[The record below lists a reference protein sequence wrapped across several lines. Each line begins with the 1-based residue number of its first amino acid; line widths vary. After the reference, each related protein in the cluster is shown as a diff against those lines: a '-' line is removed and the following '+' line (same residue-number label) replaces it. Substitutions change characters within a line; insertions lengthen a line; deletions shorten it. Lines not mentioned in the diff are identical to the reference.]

1 VENGYISA
9 TGTQG
14 ASSELF
20 GILACLSS
28 SVQSRY
34 GTIGTTELQ
43 EAKEFHIQRC
53 KYATFPRDQL
63 SSRASAVRSQLHRR
77 RQSLLILTCNLDA
90 HGHLLDY
97 GAWKRTKSILDR
109 NNVQDLIGQRELNE
123 DDLMGIFSL
132 AVQDAVSVGLTSVHD
147 GGLNPMS
154 LNFFAR
160 YISKPWTY
168 MPKI

>member
-1 VENGYISA
+1 
-9 TGTQG
+9 
-14 ASSELF
+14 
-20 GILACLSS
+20 
-28 SVQSRY
+28 
-34 GTIGTTELQ
+34 
-43 EAKEFHIQRC
+43 
-53 KYATFPRDQL
+53 
-63 SSRASAVRSQLHRR
+63 
-77 RQSLLILTCNLDA
+77 
-90 HGHLLDY
+90 LDY